1 MGNFTHPSVFDAHVG
16 ETTVEFLRGEMTV
29 ESNNL
34 SVMSMRLRCTRNGE
48 RLGNVVTK
56 IFIYLSVKSSIKH
69 I

>member
-34 SVMSMRLRCTRNGE
+34 SVMSMRLRCRGLRETARDSE
-48 RLGNVVTK
+48 MW
-56 IFIYLSVKSSIKH
+56 
-69 I
+69 